1 MTDSGHQP
9 PVKRRKILEHAMQVL
24 RETRAKIDPELL
36 SLMKK
41 RISDAGLAEPPAPPS
56 ATVLKQNDAKGVFA
70 EKNVEALTVKKA
82 SPKASAAMG
91 ASVYAGVAATQNV
104 PQKKSEAVQSASSP
118 SGPEMIPVD
127 RQKVAAII
135 MEYMR
140 LREEKKPGH

>member
-9 PVKRRKILEHAMQVL
+9 PVKRRKIMEHAMQVL

-41 RISDAGLAEPPAPPS
+41 RISDAGLAEPPAPP
-56 ATVLKQNDAKGVFA
+56 KKKPQNPDETKSVFA
-70 EKNVEALTVKKA
+70 EKNVEALTVKKPA
-82 SPKASAAMG
+82 PKASAVQG
-91 ASVYAGVAATQNV
+91 ASAYAGAATV
-104 PQKKSEAVQSASSP
+104 KTDTPKKEAT
-118 SGPEMIPVD
+118 SGPEMVPVD
-127 RQKVAAII
+127 RQKVAAIV